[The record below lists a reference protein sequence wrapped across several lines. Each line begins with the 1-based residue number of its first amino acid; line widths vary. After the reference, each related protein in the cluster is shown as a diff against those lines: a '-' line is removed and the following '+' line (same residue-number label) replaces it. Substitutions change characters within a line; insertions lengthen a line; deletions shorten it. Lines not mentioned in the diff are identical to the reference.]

1 VETRIEGEDMRVLL
15 TLALLVGMTFA
26 SSSSALAQ
34 AETTTTNQTFPVEA
48 FVGNPCAG
56 PEPIDISGNMKVVT
70 HTTVSANGNF
80 HFVAHLNYQG
90 VSGTGRT
97 SGTQYRATDAG
108 TSTFNGGGDDSANEF
123 TNEFTFQLI
132 SAGNEDNFRVKG
144 LIHMTVNAN
153 GETTSEVIRLEAYC
167 SG

>member
-1 VETRIEGEDMRVLL
+1 MRVLL

-26 SSSSALAQ
+26 SPSSALAQ
-34 AETTTTNQTFPVEA
+34 AETTTTDQTIPIEA
-48 FVGNPCAG
+48 FVGNPCIG
-56 PEPIDISGNMKVVT
+56 PEPIDISGSMKLVT

-108 TSTFNGGGDDSANEF
+108 TSTFNDGGNVDSTNEF
-123 TNEFTFQLI
+123 TNEFTFQLL
-132 SAGNEDNFRVKG
+132 SAGSEDNFRVKG

-153 GETTSEVIRLEAYC
+153 GETTSEVISLEAYC